1 MHKLSCRVL
10 IGVFAAWSRVQCLL
24 LSWIADNRSVFFQV
38 PFTETYYRGGKKQFS
53 VTKHTPFLS
62 DFSVLFIVERGTAE
76 GNIRLR
82 GGSSERE
89 GRVEVFHRGEWGTVC
104 DDAWTEANS
113 RVVCYELGFTSVR
126 KVYQSFGPGIGRVWL
141 DRVNCRG
148 NESALVKCGNSGWG
162 VTSCRHSEDVGV
174 ICSGVFN
181 DLCSGLFLYN
191 KRNPRDET
199 PKECI
204 PLSQMENSTW
214 SQLSRGIFQP
224 NPPNKIF

>member
-1 MHKLSCRVL
+1 ML
-10 IGVFAAWSRVQCLL
+10 IGVFAAWSRVQCLSL
-24 LSWIADNRSVFFQV
+24 PWIADNRSVFFQV

-53 VTKHTPFLS
+53 VTKHKPFLF
-62 DFSVLFIVERGTAE
+62 DLSVLFIVERGTAE

-126 KVYQSFGPGIGRVWL
+126 KVYQSFGPGSGRVWL

-181 DLCSGLFLYN
+181 DLCSGLFL
-191 KRNPRDET
+191 
-199 PKECI
+199 
-204 PLSQMENSTW
+204 
-214 SQLSRGIFQP
+214 
-224 NPPNKIF
+224 